1 MITNQHYNLPPTT
14 CELGDRLFKTSNKC
28 MIPYNSK
35 DPRNQDLGACQ
46 DWSTIIPGFRYPER
60 NPDYYQMCN
69 PSCTKERQNCPPA
82 PVTDPTTGF
91 SLQGKSRCS
100 INPDE
105 WEGHGLPDGYL
116 GNCFITT
123 PIVTGDDFNICRT
136 ETDPNLKRNCNAC
149 MHDLHASLIGEKN
162 GDELLSVLGSEG
174 QTKRREHMAQILAEW
189 AYGVPSCAN
198 HPSLQTWIDKYIDG
212 PEQGGIDPILRART
226 IWNNMN
232 SDIRLAERCVR
243 TPDNPQLDACKGI
256 ICNNFNNDPRSNNYC
271 ETASVQPTGEKC
283 CRLAILGGS
292 NPHLQLEY
300 APTGWS
306 DLPPQ

>member
-1 MITNQHYNLPPTT
+1 MTTNQHYNLPPTT
-14 CELGDRLFKTSNKC
+14 CELGDRLFKTSDKC

-35 DPRNQDLGACQ
+35 DPLNQDLGACQ
-46 DWSTIIPGFRYPER
+46 EWSTIIGFRYPEADS
-60 NPDYYQMCN
+60 NYYQMCN

-82 PVTDPTTGF
+82 PVTDPNTGF

-100 INPDE
+100 IDPDE
-105 WEGHGLPDGYL
+105 WQNNTFPDGYL
-116 GNCFITT
+116 GNCFITS
-123 PIVTGDDFNICRT
+123 PNLTGDDFNICET
-136 ETDPNLKRNCNAC
+136 ETDPKLKDTCNNC
-149 MHDLHASLIGEKN
+149 MHNLHTSQFSDTN
-162 GDELLSVLGSEG
+162 GDELLSVLGTEG
-174 QTKRREHMAQILAEW
+174 KTKRQTHFNELLRTWGFDNTKCLT
-189 AYGVPSCAN
+189 
-198 HPSLQTWIDKYIDG
+198 HPSLNNWKTQYVDG
-212 PEQGGIDPILRART
+212 PEQGGMDPIIRSTTRWDDT
-226 IWNNMN
+226 N